1 MQMSLILLRHKLHEL
16 PPLDIKTKSTRFV
29 ALCGKIHPVVCLDTV
44 SQCYFLYICPPFL
57 QLVWLLAIVHQH
69 IKAGYKE
76 ISGTQNIGLTNVQ

>member
-1 MQMSLILLRHKLHEL
+1 MSLILLRRKLHEL

-44 SQCYFLYICPPFL
+44 SQCYFLHICPPFL
-57 QLVWLLAIVHQH
+57 QLVWLLTIVHQH
-69 IKAGYKE
+69 IKVGYKE